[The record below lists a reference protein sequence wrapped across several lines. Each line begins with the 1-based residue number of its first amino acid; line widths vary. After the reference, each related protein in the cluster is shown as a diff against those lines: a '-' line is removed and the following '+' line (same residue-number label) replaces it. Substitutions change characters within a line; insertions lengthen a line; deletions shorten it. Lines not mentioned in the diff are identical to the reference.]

1 MKTIEL
7 SPKRSFIADLNLRDL
22 QRLREVCRRV
32 FREKCNGRS
41 LTNTQCDKWIE
52 SMGPKVMEKRIKIA
66 VDTKMVE

>member
-7 SPKRSFIADLNLRDL
+7 SPKSSFIADLNLRDL

-32 FREKCNGRS
+32 FREKCNGRP
-41 LTNTQCDKWIE
+41 LTNIQCDKWIE